1 MGQMPLLD
9 AYQLSERYSRDRGR
23 VFLTGTQAIVRIALD
38 QARRDRAAGLNTAGF
53 ISGYRGS
60 PLGGVDLELW
70 KIGEQLKDNRIE
82 FLPAVNEDLAATAVL
97 GSQQVETQRDREVDG
112 VFALW
117 YGKGPGVDRSG
128 DALKHG
134 NAYGPSPHGG
144 VLVVAGDDH
153 GCVSSSM
160 PHQSDVAFMSWFMPT
175 LHPADVGE
183 YLAFGEYG
191 YALSRFSGMWV
202 GFKAISEI
210 VESGASV
217 ELRPPRRFVQPDFV
231 PPAGGLHYRWPD
243 LPGPQIEERL
253 EAKKHAVYAFAKA
266 NPIDRHIYDIKGA
279 RYGIVTTGK
288 AHLDL
293 MEALRLVGLDEAA
306 CRRFGIDIYKVGM
319 VWPLALHDAMEFVKG
334 KREILVVE
342 EKRGIIESQFKEYF
356 YDYPGA
362 KPERMVGKHD
372 ESGARLISWTGEL
385 SPRMLADVLARRLDP
400 MFPEL
405 QLARRVAALVPEQDR
420 MIAVPGATRTPY
432 FCSGCP
438 HNTSTKVPEGS
449 KALAG
454 IGCHF
459 MASWMDRETSSLIQ
473 MGGEG
478 VNWAASSKFTG
489 NSHVF
494 QNLGEGTYYHSGSM
508 AIRQAIAAKANIT
521 YKILF
526 NDAVAMTGG
535 QPVDG
540 PVSVQAIAHSV
551 RAEGVARIA
560 LVSDD
565 PAHFSPA
572 DLPAGV
578 TIHPREE
585 MDAVQ
590 RELRAISGVTVL
602 IYQQTCATEKR
613 RRRKR
618 GTIEDPARFAFI
630 NDLVCEGCGDCS
642 VESNCLSVEPKETPF
657 GRKRR
662 INLSTCNKDFSCLN
676 GFCPSFVTIEGGKR
690 RAKTASAIDPLAR
703 AAALP
708 VPELAAL
715 ERPYDLLVTGVGG
728 TGVITVGA
736 LIAMA
741 AHLEGRGVSVLD
753 FTGFAQKFGPVLSY
767 LRLAATPE
775 ALHQVRIDQGA
786 ADALIGCD
794 LVVSSSAKASGTYRQ
809 GMRAAVNI
817 AEMPTGDVVRF
828 RDADLASPARLR
840 AIERVI
846 GSGNLTMIDANALA
860 ERLLGDSVYANIM
873 MLGFAWQ
880 RGLVPVSLEALTRAI
895 ELNGV
900 AIERNRQALAW
911 GRIAFADPDFLPK
924 ADGASANAPETI
936 EQMIARRADFL
947 SEYQDAAYAARYR
960 TTVDRVRRAEATLS
974 SSRDGGAPPLPLAGS
989 EASEARSRGWGGGL
1003 TTNRI
1008 AERAPTRIASVDA
1021 IRPPPQ
1027 AGEADG
1033 ARGQIESSRQD
1044 LPLTDAVARA
1054 LFKLMAYKDEY
1065 EVARLHMQT
1074 GFLDELK
1081 REFDGDFTVQYHLA
1095 PPFLAARRDARG
1107 RPKKRAFGQWIQTP
1121 LRLLARLKGL
1131 RGTAFDVFGYSAER
1145 RAERELITWY
1155 EALIETMLG
1164 KLDKARLPDLV
1175 ALAKA
1180 PMEIRG
1186 YGPVKDA
1193 AIEKTRAEA
1202 ARLTARLASAP
1213 SDQGDGSGRR
1223 AALGG

>member
-9 AYQLSERYSRDRGR
+9 AYQLSERYSRERGR

-38 QARRDRAAGLNTAGF
+38 QARRDRASGPNTAGF

-70 KIGEQLKDNRIE
+70 KIGALLKDSRIE

-97 GSQQVETQRDREVDG
+97 GSQQVETQNDREVDG
-112 VFALW
+112 VFGLW

-134 NAYGPSPHGG
+134 NAYGSPPREG
-144 VLVVAGDDH
+144 VWVATGDNH

-217 ELRPPRRFVQPDFV
+217 ELPAPRRFIQADFL
-231 PPAGGLHYRWPD
+231 PPPGGLHYRWPD

-266 NPIDRHIYDIKGA
+266 NPIDRRIYGIKDA

-306 CRRFGIDIYKVGM
+306 CRHFGIDIYKVGM

-356 YDYPGA
+356 YDYPGS

-372 ESGARLISWTGEL
+372 ETGARLISWTGEL
-385 SPRMLADVLARRLDP
+385 SPRILADVLARRLDP

-438 HNTSTKVPEGS
+438 HNISTKVPEGS

-551 RAEGVARIA
+551 RAEGVSRIA

-572 DLPAGV
+572 DLPVGV
-578 TIHPREE
+578 TIHAREE

-590 RELRAISGVTVL
+590 RELRDISGVTVL

-618 GTIEDPARFAFI
+618 GTIADPQRFAYI

-657 GRKRR
+657 GRKRK

-690 RAKTASAIDPLAR
+690 PAKNASAIDPLAR
-703 AAALP
+703 AATLPAPEFTALDK
-708 VPELAAL
+708 
-715 ERPYDLLVTGVGG
+715 PYDLLVTGVGG

-753 FTGFAQKFGPVLSY
+753 FTGFAQKFGPVLSF
-767 LRLAATPE
+767 LRLAAKPD

-794 LVVSSSAKASGTYRQ
+794 LVVSSSAKASGTYRK
-809 GMRAAVNI
+809 GMRAAVNT

-828 RDADLASPARLR
+828 RDADLASPVRLR

-846 GSGNLTMIDANALA
+846 GSGNLTTLNANALA

-880 RGLVPVSLEALTRAI
+880 QGLVPVSLEALTRAI

-900 AIERNRQALAW
+900 AIERNKQAFAW
-911 GRIAFADPDFLPK
+911 GRLAFVDPDFLPK
-924 ADGASANAPETI
+924 AEDTAAKEQETLDQVI
-936 EQMIARRADFL
+936 TRRTDFL
-947 SEYQDAAYAARYR
+947 RDYQNAAYASRYR
-960 TTVDRVRRAEATLS
+960 AAVDRVRHAEAALGGD
-974 SSRDGGAPPLPLAGS
+974 RNEGAP
-989 EASEARSRGWGGGL
+989 
-1003 TTNRI
+1003 
-1008 AERAPTRIASVDA
+1008 
-1021 IRPPPQ
+1021 PPPQ
-1027 AGEADG
+1027 AGEANR
-1033 ARGQIESSRQD
+1033 ARGQTEQNPND
-1044 LPLTDAVARA
+1044 LPLTDAVARS

-1074 GFLDELK
+1074 DFLDELK
-1081 REFDGDFTVQYHLA
+1081 HKFDGDFTVQYHLA
-1095 PPFLAARRDARG
+1095 PPLLPARRDARG
-1107 RPKKRAFGQWIQTP
+1107 RPRKRAFGQWIQTP
-1121 LRLLARLKGL
+1121 LRLLAQLKVL
-1131 RGTAFDVFGYSAER
+1131 RGTPFDVFGYTAER
-1145 RAERELITWY
+1145 RAERELIGWY
-1155 EALIETMLG
+1155 EALIDTMLG
-1164 KLDKARLPDLV
+1164 KLDAARLADLV
-1175 ALAKA
+1175 AIAKA

-1186 YGPVKDA
+1186 YGSVKDA
-1193 AIEKTRAEA
+1193 AIDKTKAEV
-1202 ARLTARLASAP
+1202 ARLTALLTPAP
-1213 SDQGDGSGRR
+1213 SDTHDGSGRR

>member
-1 MGQMPLLD
+1 MDDRPSLD
-9 AYQLSERYSRDRGR
+9 IYQLADRYEREHGR
-23 VFLTGTQAIVRIALD
+23 VFLTGTQAIVRIVLD

-70 KIGEQLKDNRIE
+70 RIKQQLKAQRIE

-97 GSQQVETQRDREVDG
+97 GSQQVETQADREVDG
-112 VFALW
+112 VFGLW
-117 YGKGPGVDRSG
+117 YGKGPGIDRSG

-134 NAYGPSPHGG
+134 NAYGSSPHGG

-175 LHPADVGE
+175 LHPASVAE

-217 ELRPPRRFVQPDFV
+217 ALQPQRRFIAPEFTS
-231 PPAGGLHYRWPD
+231 PPGGLHYRWPD

-266 NPIDRHIYDIKGA
+266 NPIDRRIYDIPDA
-279 RYGIVTTGK
+279 TYGIVTTGK

-293 MEALRLVGLDEAA
+293 MEGLRLIGLDERA
-306 CRRFGIDIYKVGM
+306 CRSLGIDIYKVGM
-319 VWPLALHDAMEFVKG
+319 VWPLALHDAMTFVTG

-356 YDYPGA
+356 YDYPGS

-372 ESGARLISWTGEL
+372 ETGARLISWTGEL
-385 SPRMLADVLARRLDP
+385 SPRALVDVLARRLDP
-400 MFPEL
+400 LFPEL
-405 QLARRVAALVPEQDR
+405 KLKQRAAALVPDAQR
-420 MIAVPGATRTPY
+420 MITVAGATRTPY

-438 HNTSTKVPEGS
+438 HNTSTRVPEGS

-478 VNWAASSKFTG
+478 VNWAASSRFTG
-489 NSHVF
+489 RKHIF

-540 PVSVQAIAHSV
+540 PVSVHAIAHSV
-551 RAEGVARIA
+551 RAEGVSRIA
-560 LVSDD
+560 LVSDHPEQFEARD
-565 PAHFSPA
+565 F
-572 DLPAGV
+572 PAGV
-578 TIHPREE
+578 TIHPRDEL
-585 MDAVQ
+585 DAVQ
-590 RELRAISGVTVL
+590 RELREIEGVTVL
-602 IYQQTCATEKR
+602 IYEQTCATEKR

-618 GTIEDPARFAFI
+618 GQMADPARFAYI

-642 VESNCLSVEPKETPF
+642 VESNCLSVEPRETPF
-657 GRKRR
+657 GRKRK

-676 GFCPSFVTIEGGKR
+676 GFCPSFVTVEGGKR
-690 RAKTASAIDPLAR
+690 RARAASDIDPLSRSAT
-703 AAALP
+703 LP
-708 VPELAAL
+708 LPASPMLD
-715 ERPYDLLVTGVGG
+715 RPYDLLVTGVGG

-753 FTGFAQKFGPVLSY
+753 FTGFAQKLGPVLSY
-767 LRLAATPE
+767 LRLAATPDQ
-775 ALHQVRIDQGA
+775 LHQVRIDQGS

-794 LVVSSSAKASGTYRQ
+794 LVVSSSAKASGTYRK
-809 GMRAAVNI
+809 GTRAAVNT

-828 RDADLASPARLR
+828 RDADLASSARVA
-840 AIERVI
+840 AIARVV
-846 GSGNLTMIDANALA
+846 GADHLTTINANTLA
-860 ERLLGDSVYANIM
+860 EELLGDSVYAN
-873 MLGFAWQ
+873 MLMFGFAWQ
-880 RGLVPVSLEALTRAI
+880 QGLVPVSLAAIERAI

-900 AIERNRQALAW
+900 AVISNKRAFAW
-911 GRIAFADPDFLPK
+911 GRIACADPAFLPK
-924 ADGASANAPETI
+924 GPRSEPAAETLD
-936 EQMIARRADFL
+936 QMIARRSAFL
-947 SEYQDAAYAARYR
+947 AQYQDRAYAARYEA
-960 TTVDRVRRAEATLS
+960 TIARVRSAESAF
-974 SSRDGGAPPLPLAGS
+974 GS
-989 EASEARSRGWGGGL
+989 EK
-1003 TTNRI
+1003 
-1008 AERAPTRIASVDA
+1008 
-1021 IRPPPQ
+1021 
-1027 AGEADG
+1027 
-1033 ARGQIESSRQD
+1033 
-1044 LPLTDAVARA
+1044 LTDAVARS

-1065 EVARLHMQT
+1065 EVARLHT
-1074 GFLDELK
+1074 ESGFLDELK
-1081 REFDGDFTVQYHLA
+1081 RQFEGEFKVTYHLA
-1095 PPFLAARRDARG
+1095 PPLLASRKDARG
-1107 RPKKRAFGQWIQTP
+1107 RPRKRAFGPWLQLP
-1121 LRLLARLKGL
+1121 MKLLARLKFL
-1131 RGTAFDVFGYSAER
+1131 RGTAFDPFGYTAER
-1145 RAERELITWY
+1145 RGERELIRWY
-1155 EALIETMLG
+1155 EREIDMVLA
-1164 KLDKARLPDLV
+1164 KLSARTLPDLV
-1175 ALAKA
+1175 AIARA
-1180 PMEIRG
+1180 PLEIRG
-1186 YGPVKDA
+1186 YGPVKEA
-1193 AIEKTRAEA
+1193 AIPRAKAEVE
-1202 ARLTARLASAP
+1202 RLKERLA
-1213 SDQGDGSGRR
+1213 
-1223 AALGG
+1223 